1 MIELTDTYATVL
13 NSDGYTDGEKV
24 LLLKWLL
31 DRSVSLPE
39 RLRGVA
45 EIVGAAQDEAD
56 SAEEILERIRASGR
70 ERAKRYYYRH
80 KKNLPLETLDNVR
93 NVRNVRTP
101 APLLPPTP
109 PLQPHAPTHALTP
122 GAGAGAYAR
131 GDIPALPTV
140 ASVAES
146 AMGVPR
152 WYAEWW
158 YVEMSARDWRN
169 TNGSLVGNQNW
180 RPTLKAWY
188 NRAKP
193 EELEKIR
200 DEHERR
206 TREQQPPAN
215 AGKPEYW
222 ILCRERCANCK
233 GAGCAKGIKTPPD
246 RQDPA
251 YPPEECP
258 RFQPLPEESPQ
269 SRPGAPRSARSAGD
283 GNTPA
288 PAPKRPQRAPAGPF
302 SGCPS
307 PKTAPGGAARGQ
319 NSPQEPP
326 RSPQKPPQGSEGTR
340 TGGSPKTPP
349 EAPRGP
355 NQTGSSYQHNPKL
368 ST

>member
-1 MIELTDTYATVL
+1 VIELTDTYATAL
-13 NSDGYTDGEKV
+13 NSDGYTDSEKV

-39 RLRGVA
+39 HLRDVA
-45 EIVGAAQDEAD
+45 EIMGAAQDKITQKREDRKRKNREAV
-56 SAEEILERIRASGR
+56 RRF
-70 ERAKRYYYRH
+70 RAKQSNECNDCNDYGDYNHYPPSPSSPP
-80 KKNLPLETLDNVR
+80 KP
-93 NVRNVRTP
+93 
-101 APLLPPTP
+101 PLLAHTP
-109 PLQPHAPTHALTP
+109 VHALSP

-158 YVEMSARDWRN
+158 YGEMSARDWRN
-169 TNGSLVGNQNW
+169 TNGSLIGNQNW

-206 TREQQPPAN
+206 TRELQPPADM
-215 AGKPEYW
+215 GKPEFW
-222 ILCRERCANCK
+222 LLCAERCANCT
-233 GAGCAKGIKTPPD
+233 GAGCRRGVKTPPD
-246 RQDPA
+246 RMDPA
-251 YPPEECP
+251 RPPEECP

-269 SRPGAPRSARSAGD
+269 
-283 GNTPA
+283 
-288 PAPKRPQRAPAGPF
+288 
-302 SGCPS
+302 
-307 PKTAPGGAARGQ
+307 
-319 NSPQEPP
+319 EPP
-326 RSPQKPPQGSEGTR
+326 RSPQEPPQGSEGTR

-349 EAPRGP
+349 EAPREP
-355 NQTGSSYQHNPKL
+355 NPTGSSYQHTPKL